1 MRATSPRQSRPSSR
15 SMEAAE
21 TAAASGL
28 PMKVGP
34 WASTG
39 TSPAEIASATSA
51 VQSAAAIVM

>member
-1 MRATSPRQSRPSSR
+1 
-15 SMEAAE
+15 MEALA

-39 TSPAEIASATSA
+39 TSPREMPSATA
-51 VQSAAAIVM
+51 VVQSVAAIVM

>member
-1 MRATSPRQSRPSSR
+1 
-15 SMEAAE
+15 MEALE

-39 TSPAEIASATSA
+39 TSPLEMPSATA
-51 VQSAAAIVM
+51 GVQSTAAIVM